1 VLDPGILRSEG
12 AWFFIS
18 YEKPGS
24 PEWGWVSRVS
34 RLGFPDLGESTPK
47 DPHPRPAR
55 QLVPRIPPPGALRV
69 TPAAPVVTPVVTP
82 CSGMVGW
89 DGI

>member
-1 VLDPGILRSEG
+1 MRG
-12 AWFFIS
+12 
-18 YEKPGS
+18 
-24 PEWGWVSRVS
+24 
-34 RLGFPDLGESTPK
+34 LGFSSPMKNQGPK
-47 DPHPRPAR
+47 KNGAGFPEFPRPAR

-89 DGI
+89 DGT

>member
-1 VLDPGILRSEG
+1 VLDPGGLRSEG

-18 YEKPGS
+18 YEKPG
-24 PEWGWVSRVS
+24 PKKNGA
-34 RLGFPDLGESTPK
+34 GFPEF
-47 DPHPRPAR
+47 PRPAR

-89 DGI
+89 DGT